1 MAKRQ
6 SSSNK
11 FVAEYLAPL
20 VVEFE
25 KAANPERAAPMSK
38 YMKNRFPFLGIPTP
52 ARNEIIKQFFKTYG
66 FPNREDLLLFIKAC
80 YAKPEREYHYF
91 AIALAGKLVKKA
103 EPSYVEVIE
112 YLVVENS
119 WWDSVD
125 SVSSVCCRPFFK
137 QHISLQQKITR
148 QWMDSGNIWLQR
160 SAILFQLNYRNET
173 NEELLYGYISELAES
188 KEFFIAKAIGWA
200 LREYAK
206 TNRKSVEQFLQSQA
220 LQPLSRREAKKHF
233 LKTC

>member
-1 MAKRQ
+1 MPKKQ
-6 SSSNK
+6 SNSDN
-11 FVAEYLAPL
+11 FVARYLAPL
-20 VVEFE
+20 ITEFE
-25 KAANPERAAPMSK
+25 KAANPERAAPMSR
-38 YMKNRFPFLGIPTP
+38 YMKNRFPFLGITAPE
-52 ARNEIIKQFFKTYG
+52 RNEIITQFIKTYG
-66 FPNREDLLLFIKAC
+66 FPDTADLFLIIKAC

-91 AIALAGKLVKKA
+91 TITLAGKLVKKA
-103 EPSYVEVIE
+103 EPNYVEVIE
-112 YLVVENS
+112 YLVVENG

-125 SVSSVCCRPFFK
+125 SVLSVCCRPFFK
-137 QHISLQQKITR
+137 QHISLQRKITR

-160 SAILFQLNYRNET
+160 SAILFQLNYRSET

-233 LKTC
+233 

>member
-1 MAKRQ
+1 MAKKQ

-25 KAANPERAAPMSK
+25 KAANLERAAPMSK

-91 AIALAGKLVKKA
+91 AITLAGKLVKNA
-103 EPSYVEVIE
+103 DPYYVEVIE
-112 YLVVENS
+112 FLVVKNS

-125 SVSSVCCRPFFK
+125 SVSGVCCRPFFK
-137 QHISLQQKITR
+137 QHISLQHKITR

-173 NEELLYGYISELAES
+173 NEELLYSYISELAES

-206 TNRKSVEQFLQSQA
+206 TNRKSVEQFLLSHT
-220 LQPLSRREAKKHF
+220 LQPLSRREAQKHF
-233 LKTC
+233 

>member
-1 MAKRQ
+1 MAKKLI
-6 SSSNK
+6 SSDNL
-11 FVAEYLAPL
+11 VAEYLAPL
-20 VVEFE
+20 VAEFE
-25 KAANPERAAPMSK
+25 KAANPERAAPMSR

-91 AIALAGKLVKKA
+91 AITLAGKLVKKA
-103 EPSYVEVIE
+103 DPNYVEVIE
-112 YLVVENS
+112 FLVVKNS

-125 SVSSVCCRPFFK
+125 LVSSVCCRPFFK
-137 QHISLQQKITR
+137 QHISLQKKVTR
-148 QWMDSGNIWLQR
+148 QWMYSDNLWLQR

-206 TNRKSVEQFLQSQA
+206 TNRKSVEQFLQSHT
-220 LQPLSRREAKKHF
+220 LQPLSRREAQKHF
-233 LKTC
+233 